1 MKKIIALMMVIIVA
15 RGYPVSHIVIGDVK
29 K

>member
-15 RGYPVSHIVIGDVK
+15 GGYPVSRIVVGDVK